1 MMKTFNKILSEDVD
15 FIINSNIPW
24 KKFSGKTILISGAN
38 GFLPSYM
45 VHTLFQLNKTKINT
59 KVYALVRNKTKT
71 KKIFNQYIKNGFLEI
86 IEQDISQK
94 LNFNKHIDFIIHAAS
109 QASPKYYY
117 SDPIGTMLPNIIGTK
132 NLLDIA
138 TKNSVESF
146 LFFSSG
152 EVYGQTGSNKINELN
167 YGFLDPLDL
176 RSCYAESKR
185 TGESLCMAWFKQN
198 KTPVKIAR
206 IFHTYGPGMNLDD
219 GRVFAD
225 FVSDAVKNRNIK
237 IKSAGTA
244 IRPFCYI
251 ADATAAFFIILLKGK
266 NGNAY
271 NVSNPNCMVS
281 VMELAK
287 IISRLFP
294 EKGLKIE
301 KGKKPAQKDYMQS
314 KIKSQNPDISKL
326 LKLGWKPKFSIEEGF
341 SRTITSYH

>member
-1 MMKTFNKILSEDVD
+1 MMKPYNKILSEDVD

-24 KKFSGKTILISGAN
+24 KKFSGKTILISGAS

-185 TGESLCMAWFKQN
+185 AGESLCMAWFKQN

-206 IFHTYGPGMNLDD
+206 IFHTYGPGMNLND

-237 IKSAGTA
+237 IKSTGTA

-251 ADATAAFFIILLKGK
+251 ADATVAFFTILLKGK

-281 VMELAK
+281 VKDLAK

-301 KGKKPAQKDYMQS
+301 KGKKPPQKEYMQS

-326 LKLGWKPKFSIEEGF
+326 LMLGWKPKFSIKEGF

>member
-1 MMKTFNKILSEDVD
+1 MKTFNKILSEDVD

-24 KKFSGKTILISGAN
+24 KKFSGKTILISGAS

-237 IKSAGTA
+237 IKSTGTA

-251 ADATAAFFIILLKGK
+251 ADATVAFFTILLKGK

-294 EKGLKIE
+294 EKRLKVE

-326 LKLGWKPKFSIEEGF
+326 LMLGWKPKFSIKEGF

>member
-1 MMKTFNKILSEDVD
+1 MKPFNKILSEDID
-15 FIINSNIPW
+15 FITNSNIPW
-24 KKFSGKTILISGAN
+24 KKFSGKTILISGAA
-38 GFLPSYM
+38 GFLPSYI
-45 VHTLFQLNKTKINT
+45 VHTLFRLNKTKIDT
-59 KVYALVRNKTKT
+59 KVYALVRDKTKT
-71 KKIFNQYIKNGFLEI
+71 KKIFNQYLKKGFLEI
-86 IEQDISQK
+86 IEQDLSQK

-109 QASPKYYY
+109 QASPKYYH

-138 TKNSVESF
+138 TQNPVESF

-152 EVYGQTGSNKINELN
+152 EVYGQIGSGKINELN
-167 YGFLDPLDL
+167 YGFLNPLDL

-185 TGESLCMAWFKQN
+185 AGESLCMAWFKQY
-198 KTPVKIAR
+198 KIPVKIAR

-251 ADATAAFFIILLKGK
+251 ADATVALFTILLKGK

-271 NVSNPNCMVS
+271 NVSNPNCV
-281 VMELAK
+281 VNIKDLAK
-287 IISRLFP
+287 TISQLFP
-294 EKGLKIE
+294 EKGLKVE
-301 KGKKPAQKDYMQS
+301 KGKKPAQEEYMQS
-314 KIKSQNPDISKL
+314 KISSQIPDVSKL
-326 LKLGWKPKFSIEEGF
+326 MKLGWKPKFSIEEGF
-341 SRTITSYH
+341 SRTITSYL